1 MHTHSHPSR
10 HDHGHDHGIDP
21 QTASLRALI
30 TALTFT
36 GTIFFAELIGGWIS
50 GSLALMADAMHMLSD
65 ATGLIIAVI
74 AVLIGR
80 KVATAKATYGYRGVE
95 AMAAA
100 INALTVA
107 VVSIWIVVAAVIRL
121 NSHAHIDTALM
132 GWVAVVGL
140 VANLASAWVLS
151 RQRKNSLNVEGAFL
165 HVLSDMLGSIAVI
178 VAAVVI
184 RFTGFTAADTI
195 ASLIIAA
202 LVLPRA
208 LQLLKNSVDVLLDKV
223 PAGFEVGEIQS
234 SLSEIP
240 HVEAVHDLHVWS
252 VSGSEVLA
260 TCHLVVDGEVPSGP
274 VLDAAQEK
282 LRDFGIHHSTIQI
295 EQPGHQDHEQVCSD
309 NNHTNIA

>member
-1 MHTHSHPSR
+1 MHTHSHT

-30 TALTFT
+30 TALTIT

-80 KVATAKATYGYRGVE
+80 KTATSKATYGYRGVE
-95 AMAAA
+95 ALAAA
-100 INALTVA
+100 VNALTVA
-107 VVSIWIVVAAVIRL
+107 VVAVWIVVAAIMRL
-121 NSHAHIDTALM
+121 NSHTPIDTAMM
-132 GWVAVVGL
+132 GWIAVIGL
-140 VANLASAWVLS
+140 LANLASAWVLS

-165 HVLSDMLGSIAVI
+165 HVLTDMLGSIAVI
-178 VAAVVI
+178 IAAVVI
-184 RFTGFTAADTI
+184 HFTGFTAADTI

-208 LQLLKNSVDVLLDKV
+208 LQLLRTSVDVLLDKV
-223 PAGFEVGEIQS
+223 PAGFEVGEIES
-234 SLSEIP
+234 SLSDIP
-240 HVEAVHDLHVWS
+240 HVDAVHDLHVWS
-252 VSGSEVLA
+252 VSGSEALA

-274 VLDAAQEK
+274 LLDEAQQR
-282 LRDFGIHHSTIQI
+282 LRELGINHSTIQI
-295 EQPGHQDHEQVCSD
+295 EQPGHQDHEQVC
-309 NNHTNIA
+309 